1 MPKGKSKCG
10 IGQIYDTKIKS
21 CRKMSKSEKKA
32 ARSYAV
38 KKGLVKAAEVAVA
51 GAGVNQFTGGRAAK
65 SKGYKKRFA
74 QGMAAGAIGKGLEA
88 YSNLRASQ
96 RRIPKK
102 KKKK

>member
-32 ARSYAV
+32 ARSYGV
-38 KKGLVKAAEVAVA
+38 KKGLSKAAEVAA
-51 GAGVNQFTGGRAAK
+51 MGAGVNQFTGGKASKSFKKQTAGLAAF
-65 SKGYKKRFA
+65 GGVA
-74 QGMAAGAIGKGLEA
+74 KGLKS
-88 YSNLRASQ
+88 YSDLRDSQ

>member
-1 MPKGKSKCG
+1 MKKGKSKCG

-32 ARSYAV
+32 ARSYGV
-38 KKGLVKAAEVAVA
+38 KKGLSKAAEF
-51 GAGVNQFTGGRAAK
+51 GM
-65 SKGYKKRFA
+65 
-74 QGMAAGAIGKGLEA
+74 MAAGVTQGTGGKASKSFKKQTAGLAAFSGIAKGLTD
-88 YSNLRASQ
+88 YNILRDSQ